1 MQIVARWLRE
11 RTPDEGRLIY
21 LTAADLEIRAIGM
34 EAENAAAGTGAL
46 PQPAPN

>member
-21 LTAADLEIRAIGM
+21 LSGPNIETWALEMRAEEG
-34 EAENAAAGTGAL
+34 AAGTAL
-46 PQPAPN
+46 PESAPN